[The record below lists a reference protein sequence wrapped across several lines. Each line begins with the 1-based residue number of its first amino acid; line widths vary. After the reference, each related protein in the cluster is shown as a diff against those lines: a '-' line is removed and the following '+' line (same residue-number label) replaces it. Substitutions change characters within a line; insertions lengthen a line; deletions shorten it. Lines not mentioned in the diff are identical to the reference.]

1 MLTAARFAL
10 QFDECKEAT
19 VLNWLPSKL
28 GPQIRC
34 IFSMIDE
41 TPQHQTLHSRPNK
54 PLEVYVTPLDM
65 SSREVRFLILLY
77 FIILFIIPQTKM
89 LTK

>member
-77 FIILFIIPQTKM
+77 LSFYLLFPKQRC
-89 LTK
+89 